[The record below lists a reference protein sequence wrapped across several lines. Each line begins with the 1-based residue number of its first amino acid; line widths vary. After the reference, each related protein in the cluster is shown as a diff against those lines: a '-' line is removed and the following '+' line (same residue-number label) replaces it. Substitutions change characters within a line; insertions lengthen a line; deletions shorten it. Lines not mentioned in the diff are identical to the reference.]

1 MARDALEAKVSATV
15 DRYHL
20 LGAQIKADEARLAE
34 IAKLETHIINY
45 SKTRETYVA
54 YRKAGYSKKFYNEHT
69 ADLLLH
75 KAAKDFFDETKLKKL
90 PTVKALKVEYA
101 ELLAEKK
108 KEYAE
113 YVTVRAEMKE
123 VLTVKGNVDALLGND
138 HAEQERENE
147 RDQR

>member
-1 MARDALEAKVSATV
+1 
-15 DRYHL
+15 
-20 LGAQIKADEARLAE
+20 
-34 IAKLETHIINY
+34 
-45 SKTRETYVA
+45 
-54 YRKAGYSKKFYNEHT
+54 
-69 ADLLLH
+69 LLLH
-75 KAAKDFFDETKLKKL
+75 KAAKDFFDKTKLKKL
-90 PTVKALKVEYA
+90 PPVKALKVEYA